1 MRLSKR
7 NLGEELQRALFVDTV
22 EGVSQGVVVESAGVD
37 AGSEKQFGVL
47 LRNEILDPVQG
58 ASTGKRVA
66 NHPDD
71 QGSDVDVG
79 VAGNVFID
87 EVD

>member
-1 MRLSKR
+1 
-7 NLGEELQRALFVDTV
+7 VDAV
-22 EGVSQGVVVESAGVD
+22 EGVSQSVVVEPVGVD
-37 AGSEKQFGVL
+37 AGTEKQFGVL
-47 LRNEILDPVQG
+47 LRNEILDLIQG

-87 EVD
+87 DVD